1 MDNIF
6 SPQDADTYCS
16 DVGQNVTVIAR
27 LMVSAQLSL
36 LFSFRFPSAL
46 CSLLVA
52 LDSPGCRHGRLIV
65 HSCVLTA
72 PSIWHSLSLSLSLS
86 VSVSL
91 SLSLSPHRPLSP
103 SLPPLSLSTLPARA
117 ESVVHS
123 TARRLQAT
131 NEHPQDSAKARRITL
146 LRVLLRAPVTLIA
159 NHNPGQSNLVAKLKR
174 WPLFDLE
181 EMLATLWH
189 VGTWGHSMIHQQIA
203 MMCGPDGQRLSADH
217 QQALSVRV
225 CVHAFLPLL
234 SQAFDSPT
242 ASTVAP
248 PAECCERCL

>member
-1 MDNIF
+1 MDINN
-6 SPQDADTYCS
+6 SAG
-16 DVGQNVTVIAR
+16 GQHILATRCGHLLLRCGPERHRHRTPHGERPAFFTVF
-27 LMVSAQLSL
+27 
-36 LFSFRFPSAL
+36 FSFSL
-46 CSLLVA
+46 CSLLAACCPRQPWVPARA
-52 LDSPGCRHGRLIV
+52 LDRAQLRAHCSLYLALSLP
-65 HSCVLTA
+65 
-72 PSIWHSLSLSLSLS
+72 LSLSFCFCFSL
-86 VSVSL
+86 
-91 SLSLSPHRPLSP
+91 
-103 SLPPLSLSTLPARA
+103 PLSLSTLPARA